1 MNNQTPEQRR
11 IRGREARQL
20 LDNPLL
26 KEAFAA
32 VAAHIED
39 QAQSCPLDDQV
50 RAQRIILSKQL
61 LATIKRQIE
70 KRIEDGE
77 VAEMQIEQIEKQ
89 RGLMRKFIR

>member
-1 MNNQTPEQRR
+1 MKIESLETRR
-11 IRGREARQL
+11 IRAREAKQL

-61 LATIKRQIE
+61 MQTLKRQIE
-70 KRIEDGE
+70 RRIEDGE
-77 VAEMQIEQIEKQ
+77 VAEIQIAEIEKQ
-89 RGLMRKFIR
+89 RGLRIFRR